1 MYTRARALVI
11 LHLRGSPAG
20 PYNPAPSTI
29 MGRTRLHLPV
39 AWVLIMAS
47 VLALFAK
54 TVSPM
59 SPVADIPSTPLSF
72 TSVVPEAPT
81 TDATPTA
88 RHSLTVVTP
97 ASHVFVVAAPT
108 SRASIVGPL
117 ASTASFIFV
126 FSSSAWTSSRAS
138 VVKLPG
144 STQFGAPGPPFL
156 GPTSTPGWRTDTF
169 TVGDVGWRQ
178 IPAALVSAASSS
190 RASVVSSSAS
200 SSARTSVSATSAQR
214 MPAAG
219 PAPTA
224 SRVFPS
230 VPRPRRPHVAS
241 APHRRRRASP
251 SSLRPLRARPPSAC
265 RRRLDARLAPGE
277 PVPTPTVMAP
287 KRGRGRPPQDCRDLH
302 PAPRPGDVPRR
313 THDRPASPRALAGRA
328 PRTGRDGPAR
338 HPDAPHRAPHT
349 RKPAH
354 TRHLS
359 RRARSPPTV
368 STALRR
374 ALFPLRFSSVV
385 HGVSPVSP
393 AFLDDPTQ
401 FSHFHSSFPLP
412 RSPPFVYS
420 CLFYGKPHARVGH
433 TDEVLGRT
441 IRDSARLQW
450 AFGTFGSGL
459 DHPAAIAPYAQ
470 PSPSR

>member
-138 VVKLPG
+138 VVELPG

-156 GPTSTPGWRTDTF
+156 GPTSTPGTRTDTF
-169 TVGDVGWRQ
+169 TVGDVAWRQ
-178 IPAALVSAASSS
+178 IPAALVSATSAS

-200 SSARTSVSATSAQR
+200 SSARTSVSATFAQR

-219 PAPTA
+219 LAPTA
-224 SRVFPS
+224 SRVF
-230 VPRPRRPHVAS
+230 RQRRVHVA
-241 APHRRRRASP
+241 HMWRR
-251 SSLRPLRARPPSAC
+251 LRIDGGARLRHHCARFAHV
-265 RRRLDARLAPGE
+265 RRRL
-277 PVPTPTVMAP
+277 V
-287 KRGRGRPPQDCRDLH
+287 RGL
-302 PAPRPGDVPRR
+302 
-313 THDRPASPRALAGRA
+313 
-328 PRTGRDGPAR
+328 
-338 HPDAPHRAPHT
+338 
-349 RKPAH
+349 
-354 TRHLS
+354 
-359 RRARSPPTV
+359 
-368 STALRR
+368 
-374 ALFPLRFSSVV
+374 
-385 HGVSPVSP
+385 PVSP
-393 AFLDDPTQ
+393 AFFDPTLQ
-401 FSHFHSSFPLP
+401 DPPSLHELFGGRSNTSWISTTSVAFFRTARIEHVIQLGVLTPSLLRRRNGASFPLRTFSSDSSSHVIDSLRA
-412 RSPPFVYS
+412 RSS
-420 CLFYGKPHARVGH
+420 TSQL
-433 TDEVLGRT
+433 
-441 IRDSARLQW
+441 
-450 AFGTFGSGL
+450 
-459 DHPAAIAPYAQ
+459 
-470 PSPSR
+470 PSPFTLTMRL